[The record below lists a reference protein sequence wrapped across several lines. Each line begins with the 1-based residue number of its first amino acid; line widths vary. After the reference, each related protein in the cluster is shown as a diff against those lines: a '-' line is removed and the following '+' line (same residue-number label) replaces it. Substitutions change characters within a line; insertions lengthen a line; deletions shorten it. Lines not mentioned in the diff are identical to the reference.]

1 MNWYFDRLSS
11 RLNKKATIKHMVTSQ
26 ERDKLGQYPVV
37 EETVAKVWSGVT
49 PQTGSL
55 LSGRAA
61 ETAISRTT
69 HKVTIRYRKGLTE
82 DMWLEIEG
90 ETYDILY
97 ILDPY
102 MRHEWLEIFCEVRI
116 RGNQR
121 GNGHP

>member
-1 MNWYFDRLSS
+1 MNRYFDRLSS

-37 EETVAKVWSGVT
+37 EETVAKVWAGVT

-69 HKVTIRYRKGLTE
+69 HKVTIRYLPELMPLVRARLL
-82 DMWLEIEG
+82 MLCSRF
-90 ETYDILY
+90 LY
-97 ILDPY
+97 P
-102 MRHEWLEIFCEVRI
+102 
-116 RGNQR
+116 
-121 GNGHP
+121 